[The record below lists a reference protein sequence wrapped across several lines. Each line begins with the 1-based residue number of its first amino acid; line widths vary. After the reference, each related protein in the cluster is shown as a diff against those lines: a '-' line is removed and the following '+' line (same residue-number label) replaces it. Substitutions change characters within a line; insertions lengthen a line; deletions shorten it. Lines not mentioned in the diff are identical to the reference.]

1 MKKIT
6 VRELTVTAMLSAVA
20 SVLMLFHFNLPFMPS
35 FISFDVADLPPL
47 LASFAI
53 GPVYGAVVCFMKNF
67 LHILLHS
74 SHTMFV
80 GELSNFILSC
90 AFVVTAG
97 LIYQKQKTRKK
108 AIIAS
113 LCGALAA
120 ALVGVISNYY
130 LIYPL
135 FGVVYHFS
143 KETILGMYQAILP
156 GVKNLWQALVIFNLP
171 FTFVKGL
178 CSALIAFA
186 IYKPLSPILKGRKQ

>member
-6 VRELTVTAMLSAVA
+6 VRELTVTAMLSAA
-20 SVLMLFHFNLPFMPS
+20 AGVLMLLHINLPFMPS

-47 LASFAI
+47 LASFAL
-53 GPVYGAVVCFMKNF
+53 GPVYGVVVCFLKNF

-90 AFVVTAG
+90 VFTVTAG
-97 LIYQKQKTRKK
+97 LIYQNHKTRKR
-108 AIIAS
+108 AIVAS
-113 LCGALAA
+113 LCGAAASAA
-120 ALVGVISNYY
+120 AGVFSNYF

-135 FGVVYHFS
+135 FGIVYGFTG
-143 KETILGMYQAILP
+143 EVILGMYRAILP
-156 GVKNLWQALVIFNLP
+156 QIGNLWQALVIFNLP

-178 CSALIAFA
+178 CCALIAFA
-186 IYKPLSPILKGRKQ
+186 IYKPLSPVLKGRTQ

>member
-6 VRELTVTAMLSAVA
+6 VRNLTVTAMLSAIA
-20 SVLMLFHFNLPFMPS
+20 AVLMLFHFNLPFMPS
-35 FISFDVADLPPL
+35 FISFDLADLPPL
-47 LASFAI
+47 LASFAL

-97 LIYQKQKTRKK
+97 LIYQKQKSRKG

-113 LCGALAA
+113 LCGAVVSAV
-120 ALVGVISNYY
+120 VGVFSNYFV
-130 LIYPL
+130 IYPL
-135 FGVVYHFS
+135 FGVVYNFS
-143 KETILGMYQAILP
+143 RETILGMYQAILP
-156 GVKNLWQALVIFNLP
+156 WVKNLWQALVIFNLP

-186 IYKPLSPILKGRKQ
+186 IYKPLSPILKGQKQ